1 MLFWL
6 IVDNS
11 ILLLIK
17 KATSPLR
24 LSYLSFLIG
33 IKLRKEVT
41 TYSAITQIRS
51 QVMILEVSAASHSPI
66 PWTQRMPLRIT
77 K

>member
-41 TYSAITQIRS
+41 TYSAITQIRP
-51 QVMILEVSAASHSPI
+51 QVMILYHGP
-66 PWTQRMPLRIT
+66 QRMPLRRYEVT
-77 K
+77 SST